1 MRMPFD
7 RPERTRRRHAR
18 AAATRTNPPTAPRA
32 LALAFGLALALALAA
47 TGCGKETTRP
57 PGPPPAAYLLVV
69 NSLGETFDRID
80 LDTGQVTQGVAA
92 TGNAP
97 NDLWVDAAR
106 GRAWVANSMDNAVTA
121 YDLATLAPVAA
132 VALGP
137 NSNPWN
143 LAPAPN
149 GRLLVTNWLAGDV
162 AEIDA
167 AAGALLQ
174 RIPVGRTPEGIL
186 AGSSATFLRV
196 TLVNYDEATHRFGP
210 GQVFTYC
217 PVCQREPAPLVTVG
231 TNPQTL
237 LTGPD
242 GRIHVVCTGNF
253 GGYEPAEWGQVRVL
267 DWPTLG
273 QQDTLRL
280 GGTPDRAQVVG
291 DMVYVSAFF
300 GGLMKYDGRTHAV
313 LRDSTRPILD
323 APGLGAMAYDAGR
336 KRLYVAGFDD
346 DTIYVVDTTADT
358 LVTAWP
364 VGDGPVALAR
374 VEAAAPGR

>member
-1 MRMPFD
+1 
-7 RPERTRRRHAR
+7 
-18 AAATRTNPPTAPRA
+18 
-32 LALAFGLALALALAA
+32 
-47 TGCGKETTRP
+47 
-57 PGPPPAAYLLVV
+57 
-69 NSLGETFDRID
+69 
-80 LDTGQVTQGVAA
+80 
-92 TGNAP
+92 
-97 NDLWVDAAR
+97 
-106 GRAWVANSMDNAVTA
+106 
-121 YDLATLAPVAA
+121 
-132 VALGP
+132 
-137 NSNPWN
+137 
-143 LAPAPN
+143 
-149 GRLLVTNWLAGDV
+149 
-162 AEIDA
+162 
-167 AAGALLQ
+167 
-174 RIPVGRTPEGIL
+174 VGTPEGIL

-313 LRDSTRPILD
+313 LRDSTPDPRRAGPRRH
-323 APGLGAMAYDAGR
+323 GLRRGPEAALRGRLRRRHDLRGRHHRRHAGDGLAGR
-336 KRLYVAGFDD
+336 RRPRGPGAG
-346 DTIYVVDTTADT
+346 
-358 LVTAWP
+358 
-364 VGDGPVALAR
+364 
-374 VEAAAPGR
+374 

>member
-1 MRMPFD
+1 MRHD
-7 RPERTRRRHAR
+7 RL
-18 AAATRTNPPTAPRA
+18 PPRPTTPRA
-32 LALAFGLALALALAA
+32 DAGGLALTSHVLLLLALVLALAA
-47 TGCGKETTRP
+47 PGCGEKSTRP
-57 PGPPPAAYLLVV
+57 PGPPPAAYLLVL

-80 LDTGQVTQGVAA
+80 LDTGQVTQGVAT

-97 NDLWVDAAR
+97 NDLWVDDAR
-106 GRAWVANSMDNAVTA
+106 GRAWVANSLDNAVTA
-121 YDLATLAPVAA
+121 YNLATLAPVAS

-143 LAPAPN
+143 LAGTPD

-162 AEIDA
+162 AVLDP
-167 AAGALLQ
+167 AAGALVT

-186 AGSSATFLRV
+186 AGSTANFLRV
-196 TLVNYDEATHRFGP
+196 TLVNYDDATHRFGP

-217 PVCQREPAPLVTVG
+217 PVCKEPAPLVAVG

-237 LTGPD
+237 FTGPD
-242 GRIHVVCTGNF
+242 GHLQVVCTGNF
-253 GGYEPAEWGQVRVL
+253 GGYEPAQWGEIRVL
-267 DWPTLG
+267 DWPAAG
-273 QQDTLRL
+273 RQDTLRL

-300 GGLMKYDGRTHAV
+300 GGLMKYNGRTHAI
-313 LRDSTRPILD
+313 LRDSTHPILD
-323 APGLGAMAYDAGR
+323 APGLGALAYDEAR
-336 KRLYVAGFDD
+336 HRLYVAGFDD
-346 DTIYVVDTTADT
+346 DTIYVIDTTADT

-374 VEAAAPGR
+374 VEAAPPAP